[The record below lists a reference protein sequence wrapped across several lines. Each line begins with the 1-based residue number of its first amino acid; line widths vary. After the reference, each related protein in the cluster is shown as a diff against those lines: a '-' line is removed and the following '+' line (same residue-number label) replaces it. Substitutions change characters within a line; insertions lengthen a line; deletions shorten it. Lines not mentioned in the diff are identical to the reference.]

1 MNSVIYINGAYLIIL
16 ISNGSA
22 IFIVNL
28 KTVFFFFYKF
38 DVCDILI
45 NTNSA

>member
-28 KTVFFFFYKF
+28 KTVFF
-38 DVCDILI
+38 I
-45 NTNSA
+45 NLMFVIF